1 MSQVTKFKILPKHML
16 VSNRDFPLG
25 NAFSNDFEFWHQ
37 ERSSAKDTINQE
49 QIKCYEWLRI
59 TCHAITTVG
68 IQSSRLTKRY
78 A

>member
-16 VSNRDFPLG
+16 VSNRDFLLG
-25 NAFSNDFEFWHQ
+25 NAFEFWRQ

-49 QIKCYEWLRI
+49 QIKCYEWLRT

-68 IQSSRLTKRY
+68 IQSARLTKRY